1 VIDDKCRTASNGPD
15 EMVGRPLKFGRRPGV
30 SSELDW
36 DCAMALKFLR
46 RWPWSALPEPPDLRS
61 FAPTAIM
68 LASEG
73 RPIPS
78 DAVEFAAQ
86 MALKAEAP
94 VHVFII
100 ARIWGSAFGMPHPGL
115 MPTKR
120 EWQVQRDLAAEAV
133 DRLKRRGVEATG
145 QVVSSRNAGKRI
157 LAEAKRRRPEAIV
170 MSAPPPRHW
179 FIADFIWDQEPYRV
193 RRQAGTP
200 VYLVVE
206 PLARRGS

>member
-1 VIDDKCRTASNGPD
+1 MRWS
-15 EMVGRPLKFGRRPGV
+15 RRAPSSSVAPGV

-36 DCAMALKFLR
+36 DCAMALKFPR
-46 RWPWSALPEPPDLRS
+46 RWPWSPLPEPPDPRS

-73 RPIPS
+73 RRIPGS
-78 DAVEFAAQ
+78 AVEFAAQ

-157 LAEAKRRRPEAIV
+157 LAEAKRRRPGAIV

-193 RRQAGTP
+193 RRQAGG
-200 VYLVVE
+200 LS
-206 PLARRGS
+206 GSRTVTAPRKLRAAQR